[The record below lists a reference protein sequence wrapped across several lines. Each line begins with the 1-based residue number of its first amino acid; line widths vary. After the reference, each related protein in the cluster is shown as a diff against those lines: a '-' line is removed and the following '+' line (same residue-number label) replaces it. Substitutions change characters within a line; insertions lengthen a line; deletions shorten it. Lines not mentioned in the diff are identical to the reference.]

1 MKLDKSSGF
10 DNIPADFFI
19 DTRDFIVPY
28 LVHLYNLIFDNGV
41 YPELWTKGMIVPIYK
56 KGDKNNVANY
66 RGITLINSMA
76 KIFSL
81 TLRTRLN
88 KWCEDH
94 NVLSDSQF
102 GFRNNRST
110 TDCIF
115 ILYIIIQKI
124 LSQKSK
130 LYCAFIDYE
139 KAFDSH
145 SRWIMGKAI

>member
-1 MKLDKSSGF
+1 
-10 DNIPADFFI
+10 
-19 DTRDFIVPY
+19 
-28 LVHLYNLIFDNGV
+28 
-41 YPELWTKGMIVPIYK
+41 MIVPINK

-76 KIFSL
+76 KIVSL

-115 ILYIIIQKI
+115 ILHIIIQKI
-124 LSQKSK
+124 LSQKS
-130 LYCAFIDYE
+130 
-139 KAFDSH
+139 
-145 SRWIMGKAI
+145 